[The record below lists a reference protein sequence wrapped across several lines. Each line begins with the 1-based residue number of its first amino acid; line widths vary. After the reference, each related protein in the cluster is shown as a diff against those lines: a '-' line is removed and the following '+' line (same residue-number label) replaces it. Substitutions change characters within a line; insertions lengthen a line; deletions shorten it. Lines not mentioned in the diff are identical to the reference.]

1 MSTARRVSLP
11 RSGKGESSTV
21 LSYHSEW
28 KANVCRHRWDRE
40 IKEWVKMSDD
50 EEKQA
55 KEEAK
60 ERKKEDLEAHNKPSP

>member
-1 MSTARRVSLP
+1 
-11 RSGKGESSTV
+11 
-21 LSYHSEW
+21 
-28 KANVCRHRWDRE
+28 
-40 IKEWVKMSDD
+40 MSDD